1 MLAKD
6 EEIEQQV
13 KDMLV
18 AKIIRSLKQ
27 SYYLQ
32 VHLTPKWRICKDYE
46 DLTSRWLKKLANA
59 TYSPN
64 VAESE
69 RKDTACIR

>member
-1 MLAKD
+1 MAHPANAGPPRPQMVAKN

-32 VHLTPKWRICKDYE
+32 VHLTPK
-46 DLTSRWLKKLANA
+46 
-59 TYSPN
+59 
-64 VAESE
+64 
-69 RKDTACIR
+69 